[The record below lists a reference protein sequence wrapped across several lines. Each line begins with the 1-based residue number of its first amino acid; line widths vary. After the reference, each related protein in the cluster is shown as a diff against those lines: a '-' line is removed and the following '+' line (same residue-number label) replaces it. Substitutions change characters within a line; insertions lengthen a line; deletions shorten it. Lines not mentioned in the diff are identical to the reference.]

1 MCFEV
6 LGFDVMLDSELKP
19 IILEVN
25 YTPSFTTDTP
35 LDLQIKQNLLKD
47 TLILLNLSNKAKNDA
62 LAAKKREMIER
73 TLTGKKIWH
82 TKEERE
88 YLLDKINAKRDAWE
102 LHHLGNYERV
112 YPPLKP

>member
-6 LGFDVMLDSELKP
+6 LGFDVMLDSNLHP

-35 LDLQIKQNLLKD
+35 LDLQIKEYLIRD
-47 TLILLNLSNKAKNDA
+47 TLVLLNLSNKAKNDA
-62 LAAKKREMIER
+62 LSSKKKEMMER

-82 TKEERE
+82 SKAER
-88 YLLDKINAKRDAWE
+88 
-102 LHHLGNYERV
+102 
-112 YPPLKP
+112 